1 MPRVKCTFC
10 DTRVVISPQYHA
22 DETHF
27 ARCHKCRTAL
37 PPDEYRCQGK
47 VKRGANGPRSRR
59 RIERIEG
66 ERCRN
71 WITRIGCKTCST
83 HKKQVIDD
91 ETAVDN

>member
-27 ARCHKCRTAL
+27 ARCHKCRTSV
-37 PPDEYRCQGK
+37 PPDDYRCQGTI
-47 VKRGANGPRSRR
+47 KRGSTGPRSKRSKGQHR
-59 RIERIEG
+59 G
-66 ERCRN
+66 DRCRN
-71 WITRIGCKTCST
+71 WISRLGCKTCST